1 VSLDRKA
8 TPVRPTS
15 MEFRRALALYATGV
29 TVVTTRAAGID
40 HAMTANSFTSV
51 SLDPML
57 VLVCV
62 ERTVRFH
69 EAVLHSGSWAV
80 SVLGEDDREASE
92 WFALRGRPLT
102 GQLERF
108 PHTHGPVTGAAIL
121 SSALAS
127 LEARTTAVYDGGDHD
142 IVVGEV
148 LALAQAP
155 GNARPL
161 IYFASDYR
169 ELR

>member
-1 VSLDRKA
+1 VSLDREA
-8 TPVRPTS
+8 LPLPPTS
-15 MEFRRALALYATGV
+15 LDFRRALAQYATGV
-29 TVVTTRAAGID
+29 TVVTTRVDGVD

-69 EAVLHSGSWAV
+69 EAVLRSGLWAV
-80 SVLGEDDREASE
+80 SVLGEDDREAAE

-108 PHTHGPVTGAAIL
+108 PHTRGPLTDAAVL
-121 SSALAS
+121 DSALAS
-127 LEARTTAVYDGGDHD
+127 LEVRTTAVYDGGDHD
-142 IVVGEV
+142 IVLGEV
-148 LALAQAP
+148 MALARAP
-155 GNARPL
+155 ENGRPL
-161 IYFASDYR
+161 LYFESGYR
-169 ELR
+169 QLR

>member
-1 VSLDRKA
+1 VSLEPEA
-8 TPVRPTS
+8 PPARPTS
-15 MEFRRALALYATGV
+15 LDFRRVLARYATGV
-29 TVVTTRAAGID
+29 TVVTTRVDGVD

-51 SLDPML
+51 SLEPML

-69 EAVLHSGSWAV
+69 EAVLRSGLWAV
-80 SVLGEDDREASE
+80 SVLAADDREAAE

-108 PHTHGPVTGAAIL
+108 PHTRGALTDAAVL
-121 SSALAS
+121 ESALAS
-127 LEARTTAVYDGGDHD
+127 LEVRTTAVYDGGDHD

-148 LALAQAP
+148 LALSHAP
-155 GNARPL
+155 GDGRPL
-161 IYFASDYR
+161 LYFDSGYR

>member
-1 VSLDRKA
+1 MSIDREA
-8 TPVRPTS
+8 ASARPTS
-15 MEFRRALALYATGV
+15 LDFRRALAKYATGV
-29 TVVTTRAAGID
+29 TVVTTRVDGVD

-69 EAVLHSGSWAV
+69 EAVLQSGLWAV
-80 SVLGEDDREASE
+80 SVLGEDDREAAE

-108 PHTHGPVTGAAIL
+108 PHTSGPWTGAAVL
-121 SSALAS
+121 ASALAS
-127 LEARTTAVYDGGDHD
+127 LEVRTTAVHDAGDHD

-148 LALAQAP
+148 MALAEAP
-155 GNARPL
+155 GHGRPL
-161 IYFASDYR
+161 LYFDSGYR
-169 ELR
+169 AVC

>member
-1 VSLDRKA
+1 MSLERDVQSA
-8 TPVRPTS
+8 VPTILD
-15 MEFRRALALYATGV
+15 FRRALAQYATGI
-29 TVVTTRAAGID
+29 TVVTTRANGVD

-62 ERTVRFH
+62 ERSVRFH
-69 EAVLHSGSWAV
+69 DAVLSSGLWAV
-80 SVLGEDDREASE
+80 SVLGGDDREAAE

-108 PHTHGPVTGAAIL
+108 PHTRGPLTNAAVL
-121 SSALAS
+121 STALAS
-127 LEARTTAVYDGGDHD
+127 LEVRTTAIHDGGDHD

-148 LALAQAP
+148 LSLARAAEK
-155 GNARPL
+155 GRPL
-161 IYFASDYR
+161 LYFDSGYH